1 MRRALLVIAMT
12 VVAVLSS
19 VLLLISTTFAA
30 AIGNAAEHALIIPGT
45 GNPTPDAAF
54 GLAEVRNFVTPTNP
68 ACNYADPAACS
79 QTLIDYPASFWP
91 VIIFGLKQLNS
102 PTWNKSVAT
111 GVKNVGDELKAEY
124 AADPA
129 GHFYVVGYS
138 QGGTVGSYFKNQNYP
153 AAGSPTTGLPPADQ
167 VTFVYAANPQ
177 RPNGGLFVRP
187 GFFGAFNIPILDA
200 TVGIPAATDRGVR
213 TTDIVIQY
221 DGVSDF
227 PAYPIN
233 LLADLNALA
242 GLLFIH
248 PTYVF
253 PNTAHPDPAHPYGYT
268 VDEFSQLVNA
278 AQTASDNNAC
288 TEAVHCQK
296 HGDTTYITLPT
307 EHLPLLAPIRF
318 IGERLGISA
327 VTRPLTDLI
336 EPALKVLIETGY
348 DRTSYGTPTPF
359 QVIMPLNPQ
368 KVLTLLPDL
377 AKATVQGIHDAIGDI
392 RGTRPAPAPTQDP
405 FATAVSLFT
414 DSGGLAPAAS
424 PNPLAAQTSQTS
436 QTSDKPATGTSTTG
450 PDVTGT
456 TGTTDGDDAAKTADS
471 PDKTTTDASG
481 KDESDKGKAEKG
493 KATQQDKSK
502 NAKDKREKGTKGKK
516 AKHEKG
522 SDTTKLTDTKVTDK
536 TTEDDEHSQS
546 PAGTSTKVGAQN

>member
-1 MRRALLVIAMT
+1 MRRALSAIAMT
-12 VVAVLSS
+12 AIAVLSS
-19 VLLLISTTFAA
+19 ALLLVATTFVA
-30 AIGNAAEHALIIPGT
+30 AIGHAAEHALIIPGT

-68 ACNYADPAACS
+68 ACDYADTLECS

-91 VIIFGLKQLNS
+91 VIIFGLKQLHS
-102 PTWNKSVAT
+102 DTWNKSVQT
-111 GVKNVGDELKAEY
+111 GVDNVGTELKAEY
-124 AADPA
+124 AADPN
-129 GHFYVVGYS
+129 GHFYIVGYS

-153 AAGSPTTGLPPADQ
+153 ATGSPTTGLPPADQ

-177 RPNGGLFVRP
+177 RPNGGVFVRP

-213 TTDIVIQY
+213 TTDVVIQY

-233 LLADLNALA
+233 LLADVNALA
-242 GLLFIH
+242 GLFFIH

-253 PNTAHPDPAHPYGYT
+253 PNTPHPAPAHPYGYT
-268 VDEFSQLVNA
+268 VDEFTQLVNA

-288 TEAVHCQK
+288 SEAVHCQK

-348 DRTSYGTPTPF
+348 NRTSYGTPTPF
-359 QVIMPLNPQ
+359 QVVVPLNPQ

-377 AKATVQGIHDAIGDI
+377 AKATVQGIQDAIGDI

-414 DSGGLAPAAS
+414 DSGGLNPVAGV
-424 PNPLAAQTSQTS
+424 NPLAAQTSLTSNKQAATASTTAPQTLAAG
-436 QTSDKPATGTSTTG
+436 TPTGTQ
-450 PDVTGT
+450 VNGT
-456 TGTTDGDDAAKTADS
+456 ADGDDAGKTADN
-471 PDKTTTDASG
+471 PDKTTKGKNG
-481 KDESDKGKAEKG
+481 KDKSEKG
-493 KATQQDKSK
+493 KAAKGKAKQQDK
-502 NAKDKREKGTKGKK
+502 GKK
-516 AKHEKG
+516 SKHEKG
-522 SDTTKLTDTKVTDK
+522 SDSGKLADITDTDK
-536 TTEDDEHSQS
+536 KTEDKADSQS
-546 PAGTSTKVGAQN
+546 PAGTPAKVGAPS